1 MPMNSWRT
9 FSTARRKALFW
20 TALTLLT
27 VFTVVLSLVV
37 GSVRLSPGEIL
48 PVLTGGDA
56 TSAAARIFRFAR
68 LPRTCAAMLAGAA
81 LAVSGAVIQTVLNN
95 PLASPGIIGV
105 NSGAGLAVAL
115 VCAVCPLAQSAVPL
129 IAFLG
134 ALLGVGLVLGLSE
147 RVGASRM
154 TLVLAGVAISNL
166 FSAGIDGVV
175 TLVPDALN
183 GVADFRI
190 GGFSGVTMARLGPA
204 AVLIAVSLLAVL
216 SLSQQLDVLALGSDT
231 AQSLGLA
238 VRPVRLTLLALAAA
252 LAGSAVSFSGLL
264 GFVGLIVPHTMR
276 RLVGEDSLPL
286 LLACVLGGAFFVTAC
301 DLLARTLFAPFVLPV
316 GIVLAF
322 AGAPF
327 FLWLLFHQR
336 GDRL

>member
-1 MPMNSWRT
+1 MSSWRT
-9 FSTARRKALFW
+9 SSTARHKILFW
-20 TALTLLT
+20 TVLT
-27 VFTVVLSLVV
+27 VLTVLAAVLSLTV
-37 GSVRLSPGEIL
+37 GSVSLTLSEIL
-48 PVLTGGDA
+48 NAAAGKDA
-56 TSAAARIFRFAR
+56 TSAAARIFLFAR

-81 LAVSGAVIQTVLNN
+81 LAVSGAVIQTVLHN

-105 NSGAGLAVAL
+105 NSGAGLAVAV
-115 VCAVCPLAQSAVPL
+115 VCAVWPLAQPAVPL

-166 FSAGIDGVV
+166 FSAGIDGVI

-183 GVADFRI
+183 GVSDFRI
-190 GGFSGVTMARLGPA
+190 GGFSGVTMTRIAPA
-204 AVLIAVSLLAVL
+204 AGMILVSLLAVV
-216 SLSQQLDVLALGSDT
+216 SLSQMLDVLALGSDT

-238 VRPVRLTLLALAAA
+238 VRPVRLILLVLAAA

-276 RLVGEDSLPL
+276 RFVGEDSFPL
-286 LLACVLGGAFFVTAC
+286 LLSCTLGGAFFVTVC
-301 DLLARTLFAPFVLPV
+301 DLAARTLFAPFVLPV

-336 GDRL
+336 GGRHD